1 MHNDWKANA
10 LRTILFFLALRLS
23 GSRQLLL
30 LDRTSRVRTFF
41 VSASQASSLI
51 KRSFLTSIAI
61 WDRSWVVVLLCAT
74 TLLVYVAFLLY
85 GRSPHAG
92 IGVSEYL
99 I

>member
-1 MHNDWKANA
+1 
-10 LRTILFFLALRLS
+10 
-23 GSRQLLL
+23 
-30 LDRTSRVRTFF
+30 
-41 VSASQASSLI
+41 
-51 KRSFLTSIAI
+51 
-61 WDRSWVVVLLCAT
+61 VVLLCAT